1 MNRDQNKQR
10 PSSGRS
16 PQDEKKNYNKD
27 SDNQKQARSFN
38 RPYSKDNASGDD
50 KNAAKPYPKKS
61 FNPNFNKPQGSR
73 FGSSAPRDPNRKW
86 DAPKP
91 GYREDRSEDS
101 PYRKKNPRFDGD
113 GNSSGS
119 KYNKEEGFQYK
130 KTYRKDD
137 GKPAWNANKEGQE
150 KKPYRTDNKFGGAR
164 KEGENRSADRPY
176 NKDREGFK
184 PRGDFNK
191 EGDSRRPARPWDKE
205 VRSQG
210 AGKPY
215 AKQDGFRK
223 PGPGQDGENR
233 RPYKEGGSDREV
245 GGYAKHTRTARG
257 AFGRKAEFGGS
268 ENRSRFS
275 SSPDRFD
282 KGKIG
287 DSPAEGDKNIRSG
300 RFAREEGGSRERTG
314 FKSERPSR
322 TEHPGRNER
331 SERGERPE
339 RSERPGRNERPE
351 RTGRPERAERFDR
364 NAPRK
369 KKEEPVQEPP
379 TYDFK
384 KLKEIEKKVS
394 PAPKPEGPMEIRL
407 NRFISNAGV
416 CSRRDA
422 DTLIAE
428 GRIKVN
434 GNVVT
439 EMGHKVTSRDV
450 ITLDN
455 KPLKREKLV
464 YVLLNKPKDHITTT
478 DDPDERKTVM
488 DLVKTA
494 CQERIYPVGRLDRNT
509 TGLLLLTND
518 GELAEKLAHPANHI
532 KKLYQ
537 VELDKPIT
545 EEDFLKIKEG
555 VELEDGKANVDHLEL
570 VSLDGLTLGL
580 EIHIGKN
587 RIVRRIFE
595 HLGYEVVKLDRVM
608 YAGLT
613 KKDLPRGTWRY
624 LTERELIQLKFR
636 K

>member
-16 PQDEKKNYNKD
+16 PQDERKNYNKD
-27 SDNQKQARSFN
+27 SESQKPRSYN
-38 RPYSKDNASGDD
+38 RPYSKDNAQGDEN
-50 KNAAKPYPKKS
+50 KSKPYPKKS
-61 FNPNFNKPQGSR
+61 FNPNFNKPQGNR
-73 FGSSAPRDPNRKW
+73 FGNNAPRDVNRKW

-91 GYREDRSEDS
+91 GYREDRSEES
-101 PYRKKNPRFDGD
+101 PYRKKNPRFESD
-113 GNSSGS
+113 GNSSGT

-137 GKPAWNANKEGQE
+137 SKPAWNTGKDGQE
-150 KKPYRTDNKFGGAR
+150 NKPYRSAGKFNSPRTEGDR
-164 KEGENRSADRPY
+164 KTDRP
-176 NKDREGFK
+176 
-184 PRGDFNK
+184 FNK
-191 EGDSRRPARPWDKE
+191 EGFKSRSDFNRGTDSQKPGRSWGSEGRGQGSARPYDKRE
-205 VRSQG
+205 
-210 AGKPY
+210 
-215 AKQDGFRK
+215 DNTK
-223 PGPGQDGENR
+223 PGRFNAERTGDTRHQNTDA
-233 RPYKEGGSDREV
+233 
-245 GGYAKHTRTARG
+245 AKDKDLSNYSKPSRTARG
-257 AFGRKAEFGGS
+257 AFGRKADFAGND
-268 ENRSRFS
+268 NRRFS
-275 SSPDRFD
+275 ASPDRFD
-282 KGKIG
+282 KPK
-287 DSPAEGDKNIRSG
+287 EDKNVRSG
-300 RFAREEGGSRERTG
+300 RFNREEKGSTERPG
-314 FKSERPSR
+314 FKSDR
-322 TEHPGRNER
+322 TDRNER
-331 SERGERPE
+331 PGFKGERT
-339 RSERPGRNERPE
+339 GRNERPE
-351 RTGRPERAERFDR
+351 REGRFDR

-384 KLKEIEKKVS
+384 KLKEIEKKVTN
-394 PAPKPEGPMEIRL
+394 APKPEGPMEIRL

-434 GNVVT
+434 GNVIT

-488 DLVKTA
+488 DLVKNA

-624 LTERELIQLKFR
+624 LTERELIHLKF
-636 K
+636 KK